1 MKNIFF
7 LVACMLLSAATIHA
21 IEVPDVVETAFA
33 KQFPTAKKVKW
44 EKETSELF
52 EAEFLLDGK
61 ELSAVYKADGTWQE
75 TETEIQVAELP
86 QAVLAQLKKT
96 HPEAKIKEA
105 AKIQRAD
112 NSVVYEAEIKV
123 GRKETDLLF
132 DANGNEVK

>member
-1 MKNIFF
+1 MKNILLLAVCLFF
-7 LVACMLLSAATIHA
+7 STSAIQA

-33 KQFPTAKKVKW
+33 KQFPTAQKVKW
-44 EKETSELF
+44 EKEAAELF
-52 EAEFLLDGK
+52 EAEFMLDGK
-61 ELSAVYKADGTWQE
+61 EVSAVYKADGTWQE

-86 QAVLAQLKKT
+86 QAVLERLKKT